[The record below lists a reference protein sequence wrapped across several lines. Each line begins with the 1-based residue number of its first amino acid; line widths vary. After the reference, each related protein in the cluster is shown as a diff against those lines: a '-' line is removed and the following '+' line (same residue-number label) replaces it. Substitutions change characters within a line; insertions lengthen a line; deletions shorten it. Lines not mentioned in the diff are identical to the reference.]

1 MPRIDA
7 DVIKIFRSSG
17 IADEALG
24 NVWQEAS
31 QAILLETGQD
41 HSNETEMD
49 NTIDWKDFLVLL
61 DICYRMSGNG
71 LESFLMRFPLPLAR
85 TISIRGKRNPFH
97 TKPATESANSK
108 PSPSIARKAVP
119 SSPTGSTH
127 FKSKI
132 RSMPASTGSSPG
144 ATSEVGFSLPTS
156 PKQRF
161 DSLKHGGV
169 SGAWYLENL
178 QEDSHAEG
186 LKEFYAVLDSSTMSG
201 LETANVP
208 SLPEVYKTGMIPNLS
223 SGAGIEV
230 VGAQP
235 QVIIPRQLRIGS
247 DELPDR
253 SGLAAPEPT
262 STLVESQ
269 SQENRTSSSA
279 RRRSSRVEA
288 ANEPASGSASPINQR
303 PVNPPLPG
311 TFEMEVPHCTPE
323 TEQIAKN
330 RLIGIEGS
338 GSSRLGDILRSSSK
352 SLLSPAPSGDNQRSS
367 LKSLFL
373 KSKKNQRVGQFSLS
387 TLATGLEMAAREGS
401 LPLIEA
407 FFKFGADPNYSVK
420 GSKPI
425 RHRALNFAAKGGQSH
440 VIDYMILHGADSDPD
455 TLGTALVHAVLAGR
469 VEVATRLIVVHNANV
484 DSGVFLQ
491 HDNPEYSS
499 SSQDSA
505 LYSHIEY
512 VNVLSAASKILNR
525 DERVRF
531 IQLLVRKN
539 CNLNAY
545 SWKAYKFYELKRR
558 QDTYPSRVLVQEL
571 FGYSPL
577 ARFTPICPASVRL
590 LLQGMHLF

>member
-1 MPRIDA
+1 M
-7 DVIKIFRSSG
+7 
-17 IADEALG
+17 
-24 NVWQEAS
+24 
-31 QAILLETGQD
+31 
-41 HSNETEMD
+41 
-49 NTIDWKDFLVLL
+49 DWKDFLVLL
-61 DICYRMSGNG
+61 DMCYRMSGND
-71 LESFLMRFPLPLAR
+71 LKSFLMRFPLPSAR
-85 TISIRGKRNPFH
+85 TTYIRGKRNPFH
-97 TKPATESANSK
+97 TKPVPATEPANSK
-108 PSPSIARKAVP
+108 PSPSVARKAVP

-127 FKSKI
+127 FKSQI

-144 ATSEVGFSLPTS
+144 RTNEVGFSLPTS

-161 DSLKHGGV
+161 DSLKHRGV
-169 SGAWYLENL
+169 SGAWYLEDL

-186 LKEFYAVLDSSTMSG
+186 LKEFYAVFDSSTMSG
-201 LETANVP
+201 PETANVP
-208 SLPEVYKTGMIPNLS
+208 SLPEVYKAGMIPNLS

-235 QVIIPRQLRIGS
+235 QVIIPRQLRTGS
-247 DELPDR
+247 NERPDR

-262 STLVESQ
+262 STLVARQ
-269 SQENRTSSSA
+269 SQENRASSSA
-279 RRRSSRVEA
+279 RRRSSREEA
-288 ANEPASGSASPINQR
+288 ANEPASGSASPINRR
-303 PVNPPLPG
+303 PVHPPLPG

-330 RLIGIEGS
+330 RIIGIEGS
-338 GSSRLGDILRSSSK
+338 GSPGWGDIL
-352 SLLSPAPSGDNQRSS
+352 RSS

-373 KSKKNQRVGQFSLS
+373 KSKNNQRVGQFSLS
-387 TLATGLEMAAREGS
+387 TLAAGLEMAAREGS

-407 FFKFGADPNYSVK
+407 FFKFGADPNYSVT

-425 RHRALNFAAKGGQSH
+425 RHRALNFAAMGGQSH

-484 DSGVFLQ
+484 DPGVFLQ
-491 HDNPEYSS
+491 HDNPEYSTC
-499 SSQDSA
+499 SQDSA

-531 IQLLVRKN
+531 IRLLVRKN

-558 QDTYPSRVLVQEL
+558 SDTYPSRVLVQEL

-577 ARFTPICPASVRL
+577 ARFTPICPALVRL